1 MSTFNEVIYR
11 TKKSKN
17 IPEIERKHFS
27 RRAIL
32 INIHVENVRIALPW
46 QFLPATT
53 YFHFL

>member
-46 QFLPATT
+46 QFLKKKKIMK
-53 YFHFL
+53 